1 MLEISGCIYL
11 LVRVLVICF
20 CQAILKKA
28 TAEASHNYTVAL
40 QKLEKNTVTENS

>member
-1 MLEISGCIYL
+1 MLLSSY
-11 LVRVLVICF
+11 
-20 CQAILKKA
+20 LKKA